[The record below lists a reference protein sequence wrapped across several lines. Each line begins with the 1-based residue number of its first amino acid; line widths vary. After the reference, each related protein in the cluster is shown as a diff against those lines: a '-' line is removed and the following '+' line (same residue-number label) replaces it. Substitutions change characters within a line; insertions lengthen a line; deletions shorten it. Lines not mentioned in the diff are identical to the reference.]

1 MAFYSKKDKQSDVM
15 QDKSVGTVIGTD
27 TEMKGSINSS
37 GIIRVDGK
45 YEGDICTKTD
55 VIIGESGQVIGNIS
69 ANIVSVS
76 GKVEGNI
83 NADNLLEIHSTGT
96 LIGDILVK
104 NISIHEGAMFKGKS
118 TMIADIPCSDAGK
131 EVINEEQLEGE
142 EVKCALE

>member
-1 MAFYSKKDKQSDVM
+1 MVFNSKKDRQGDVM
-15 QDKSVGTVIGTD
+15 QDKTVDTVIGAD

-37 GIIRVDGK
+37 GIIRIDGK

-55 VIIGESGQVIGNIS
+55 VIIGENGQVIGNIS